1 MAEPLSL
8 VTGATGTT
16 GKLVIKELLQRP
28 GIRVRAA
35 VRSLEKARTL
45 LPPGVEVVQM
55 DYRQPQTVSAAMQ
68 GVTRLFL
75 LTPGGSEQVEQV
87 WVAVES
93 ARAAGV
99 ERIVRLGSLQAQD
112 SGPTTQVE
120 RWCQMTEQM
129 VARSGIPWTFLRPT
143 WFDQDFTELY
153 FAPQVRS
160 GLLLAPLGEGRA
172 AWVDCRDV
180 AAVAAVALTE
190 PAHEGQAYT
199 LTGPEVIGLP
209 EIMATLS
216 RVAGRRIRYYDAPEL
231 PQRLFVR
238 YILGFPV
245 RDVDAMLELTA
256 KLRNG
261 YLKHLTNDV
270 ERVLGRRPLSF
281 EQFAQEHA
289 ALLRK

>member
-1 MAEPLSL
+1 LTISPRD
-8 VTGATGTT
+8 ATGTT
-16 GKLVIKELLQRP
+16 GKLVVKELLRRP
-28 GIRVRAA
+28 GVRVRAA

-55 DYRQPQTVSAAMQ
+55 DYRRPQTVASAMQ
-68 GVTRLFL
+68 GATRLFL
-75 LTPGGSEQVEQV
+75 LTPGGSEQVEQA
-87 WVAVES
+87 WVAVEA

-99 ERIVRLGSLQAQD
+99 TRIVRLGSLQAQD
-112 SGPTTQVE
+112 RGPTTQVE

-143 WFDQDFTELY
+143 WFNQDFTELY

-160 GLLLAPLGEGRA
+160 GLLLAPLGQGRA

-180 AAVAAVALTE
+180 AAVAAAALTE
-190 PAHEGQAYT
+190 AAHEGQAYT

-216 RVAGRRIRYYDAPEL
+216 RVSGRKIRYYDTPEL
-231 PQRLFVR
+231 PQRLLVR
-238 YILGFPV
+238 YVLGFPT
-245 RDVDAMLELTA
+245 RDVDAMLELIG
-256 KLRNG
+256 KLRGG
-261 YLKHLTNDV
+261 YLEHLTTDV
-270 ERVLGRRPLSF
+270 ERVLGRRPISF
-281 EQFAQEHA
+281 EQFAQDHA